1 MTKKILITTGGS
13 GGHVIPSLS
22 IYDTLK
28 NDFKVEIATDLRGS
42 KYIKNDEYDY
52 SLIDVPNLFSNL
64 TLLPFN
70 LLKFCIAIIK
80 SYKYLKLNNF
90 NILISTGGYMSL
102 PFCFASKLLNIKIL
116 IFEPNSVIGR
126 ANKLTL
132 SFANKIICYDLNLK
146 GISKKYLNKIYL
158 VKPLLRKEI
167 YKYQKNNKTKTRI
180 IDKKK
185 ILIIGGSQGA
195 KFFDE
200 FITNTIIKLSKT
212 HKIQVLQQVID
223 SNSRENI
230 KTLYQ
235 NNFIEHELFD
245 FDDKL
250 LIKAVNYDLAITRS
264 GASTISELGYL
275 NIPFVAIPFPYAKD
289 NHQYFNAKFYE
300 KNKCCWLIMQNHI
313 DDNILIDLLNKIFE
327 DQNEYFS
334 KKKNLIKLTQENTW
348 EKNKSKLIELINEN

>member
-22 IYDTLK
+22 IYDALK
-28 NDFKVEIATDLRGS
+28 DDYEIQISTDLRGS
-42 KYIKNDEYDY
+42 KYINDENYNY

-64 TLLPFN
+64 LFFPYN
-70 LLKFCIAIIK
+70 LIRFCVSIVK
-80 SYKYLKLNNF
+80 SYKYLKLNNY

-102 PFCFASKLLNIKIL
+102 PLCLASNLLNIKIY
-116 IFEPNSVIGR
+116 IFEPNSVLGR

-132 SFANKIICYDLNLK
+132 SFAEKIICYDENLK
-146 GISKKYLNKIYL
+146 GISKKSLDKIYL
-158 VKPLLRKEI
+158 VKPLFRKEI
-167 YKYQKNNKTKTRI
+167 YKYQKNQKTKI
-180 IDKKK
+180 AEKKK
-185 ILIIGGSQGA
+185 LLIIGGSQGA

-200 FITNTIIKLSKT
+200 FITKNMIKLSKKY
-212 HKIQVLQQVID
+212 KIQVLQQVINL
-223 SNSRENI
+223 NSKDNI
-230 KTLYQ
+230 NEIYQ
-235 NNFIEHELFD
+235 KNHIEHELFN

-289 NHQYFNAKFYE
+289 DHQYYNAEFYKE
-300 KNKCCWLIMQNHI
+300 KKSCWLIMQKDI
-313 DDNILIDLLNKIFE
+313 DENSFQDLMIKIFE
-327 DQNEYFS
+327 DKNEYIL
-334 KKKNLIKLTQENTW
+334 KKNNLIQLNKDNTW